1 MPAKFIT
8 WDTEG
13 HDINGVHTT
22 VLLAN
27 SNNESIF
34 DRKGL
39 GYKELLP
46 LLCKHKDAV
55 NVWYSFGYDVNMIF
69 KDLDNATKAQLF
81 TKGLK
86 TPINVEG
93 QEYILKYIPRKIL
106 TIRKGKQGFTHYDA
120 FGFFQKSFVN
130 ALEEWKIDYNKPL
143 IEAGKKL
150 RGKFEDQAQDF
161 IEAYNMEECIALAK
175 TMEKLD
181 YYIAKAEIPELRSYH
196 GAGAIASRFLKMWS
210 VQAHKTNLP
219 TTPEVKQLFEGRRY
233 AYFGGRM
240 R

>member
-106 TIRKGKQGFTHYDA
+106 TIRNHVT
-120 FGFFQKSFVN
+120 V
-130 ALEEWKIDYNKPL
+130 
-143 IEAGKKL
+143 
-150 RGKFEDQAQDF
+150 
-161 IEAYNMEECIALAK
+161 IA
-175 TMEKLD
+175 
-181 YYIAKAEIPELRSYH
+181 I
-196 GAGAIASRFLKMWS
+196 GAIDNDAG
-210 VQAHKTNLP
+210 P
-219 TTPEVKQLFEGRRY
+219 
-233 AYFGGRM
+233 
-240 R
+240 